1 MKATVHSVLHVE
13 VKDMPESMLE
23 VIRGYI
29 LLERGR
35 VLSFRPELPMDAL
48 RSMGDVGDDNI
59 DNYLSQ
65 LILREYEGSLEGVAE
80 IHIGFDW

>member
-1 MKATVHSVLHVE
+1 MKVTLHSVLHVE

-48 RSMGDVGDDNI
+48 RSMGDVGG
-59 DNYLSQ
+59 
-65 LILREYEGSLEGVAE
+65 R
-80 IHIGFDW
+80 

>member
-1 MKATVHSVLHVE
+1 MKATLHRVLHVE

-35 VLSFRPELPMDAL
+35 VLRFRPELPMDAL